1 MFLKQKQVDKLAP
14 ELKIKLDRMLK
25 EVEDNLED
33 LQKEKELYQKQ
44 LGGASV
50 ISKTKSGW
58 QSHAP
63 SIVSKFSSEPNVYS
77 EQTAEKKRLD
87 EINAKLL

>member
-1 MFLKQKQVDKLAP
+1 
-14 ELKIKLDRMLK
+14 
-25 EVEDNLED
+25 
-33 LQKEKELYQKQ
+33 
-44 LGGASV
+44 V